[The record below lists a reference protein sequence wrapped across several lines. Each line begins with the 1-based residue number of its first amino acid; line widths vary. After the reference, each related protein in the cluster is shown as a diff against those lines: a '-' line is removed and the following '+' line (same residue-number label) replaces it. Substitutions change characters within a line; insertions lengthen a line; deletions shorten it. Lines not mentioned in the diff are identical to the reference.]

1 MRTLEVILDVNY
13 KERNRKDICCGVCM
27 YVHMCVCFR
36 VCVCVCYTIFP
47 SEEETKL
54 LENCVE
60 FCVIFFVRR
69 D

>member
-13 KERNRKDICCGVCM
+13 KKRNRKDM
-27 YVHMCVCFR
+27 LLWCVCVR
-36 VCVCVCYTIFP
+36 VCVYVCYTIFP

-54 LENCVE
+54 LKNCVE
-60 FCVIFFVRR
+60 FCVIFSVRR